1 MAEALAALGIGLSDS
16 DNRVEPGSAKR
27 RWIRG
32 VVVAVALLTGGAWLA
47 LRETALDPRR
57 IVVADLANDTGD
69 SSLAGNGVLAG
80 DIISSRLTEYGRLN
94 VINATIALPSHL
106 QVNLPSADSTV
117 SRVSQALVSS
127 THAGLA
133 VTGAFFRTGGSLEVV
148 AEVTDTRTNRVI
160 GVAGPFRADLE
171 RPDSAFRVL
180 GDSVVA
186 IVRRR

>member
-1 MAEALAALGIGLSDS
+1 M
-16 DNRVEPGSAKR
+16 P
-27 RWIRG
+27 
-32 VVVAVALLTGGAWLA
+32 
-47 LRETALDPRR
+47 
-57 IVVADLANDTGD
+57 
-69 SSLAGNGVLAG
+69 
-80 DIISSRLTEYGRLN
+80 
-94 VINATIALPSHL
+94 PSHL

-117 SRVSQALVSS
+117 SRVSRALVST

-133 VTGAFFRTGGSLEVV
+133 VTGAFLRTGGFLEVV